1 MQEQSKFKGVSLNRF
16 FAKIYL
22 LMSLGVAISAF
33 MSYLLLFAN
42 PLQETLVNL
51 VVKFPLGIWGL
62 FLLEMGLVLY
72 LSRLKA
78 KNVVGSL
85 VGFGVFSAVNGL
97 VIGIILSAYE
107 MYSVVQAFAGASGMF
122 LAMGLTGIFIKKD
135 LSGIAHAAISLLWGV
150 IIVSVINVFF
160 IKSAGIDGFLP
171 FLSVVIFSVLTAYDH
186 QKIKVI
192 FQKMGPSNSV
202 AIYMALNLYLDFV
215 NLFLSL
221 LRIFGVSR
229 D

>member
-1 MQEQSKFKGVSLNRF
+1 MQEQSNYRNVSLNRF

-22 LMSLGVAISAF
+22 VMSLGVAISAL

-42 PLQETLVNL
+42 PLQATLYNL
-51 VVKFPLGIWGL
+51 VARFPLGVWGL
-62 FLLEMGLVLY
+62 FLVEMGLVLY

-78 KNVVGSL
+78 KNIVGSL

-97 VIGIILSAYE
+97 VIGLILG
-107 MYSVVQAFAGASGMF
+107 MYQMTSVVQAFVGASGMF
-122 LAMGLTGIFIKKD
+122 LAMGLTGMFIKKD

-150 IIVSVINVFF
+150 IIVSLLNIFF
-160 IKSAGIDGFLP
+160 IKSSGVDGFIP
-171 FLSVVIFSVLTAYDH
+171 FVSVVIFSVLTAYDH
-186 QKIKVI
+186 QKIKEV
-192 FQKMGPSNSV
+192 FYKMEPSSSLV
-202 AIYMALNLYLDFV
+202 VYLALNLYLDFV

-221 LRIFGVSR
+221 LRIFGVSK